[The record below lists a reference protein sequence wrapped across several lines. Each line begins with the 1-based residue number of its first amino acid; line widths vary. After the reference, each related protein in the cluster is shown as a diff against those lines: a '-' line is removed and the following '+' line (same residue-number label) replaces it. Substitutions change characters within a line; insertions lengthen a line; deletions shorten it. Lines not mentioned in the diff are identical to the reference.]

1 MKTRKICSL
10 ILCILLVF
18 AYCAVFCVSAE
29 EDFSGAT
36 EFVFSD
42 AGITVTVGEYTG
54 YKVDGTS
61 LTINESGIYRIS
73 GSCADGSV
81 KVKKGTEG
89 VTLVLAGLDLTSAST
104 APICCNK
111 STDVTII
118 AAEGTK
124 NTLTDSEKN
133 NDETYPAN
141 EDAENA
147 VIKCKD
153 GSDVTI
159 TGKGTLTLNA
169 YGKNGIKSGAT
180 TEEEGEARLEISELT
195 LVINAPVNDG
205 INAEQLLEIKSGSL
219 TVSAGD
225 DGIHCDMMLYI
236 GDENTEGPDITV
248 EESYEGIEAAEL
260 YIRSGRITVH
270 STDDCLNAANSD
282 LSGYAFKIEI
292 SGGELYMDTTA
303 GDGID
308 SNGTLDISGGTVVVW
323 TANRADNQPLD
334 ADGTINVSGG
344 TVLAAGGSSGM
355 GMKLGSGAGYVIF
368 GGSGNAGGFPGG
380 NGGFPGGGGGGMP
393 GGNGGERPEMPSEM
407 PSDMPDSGER
417 PEMPSGAPDSGERP
431 EMPSGAPSNGERPEM
446 PGNGSESAASGSGT
460 VSISKG
466 DTITIEDSEGNTLYS
481 GTALTDASYI
491 FFSSADVVT
500 GGDYKLLV
508 NGSDS
513 SSASGGGNGSGS
525 GAGGSDNSAPAE
537 NDGSAAASDAVS
549 SETAATS
556 GSVPPVVYVLLGA
569 SGIMLVG
576 GVAALVISKKKK
588 TA

>member
-29 EDFSGAT
+29 ENFSGAT

-42 AGITVTVGEYTG
+42 AGITVTDGEYTG

-89 VTLVLAGLDLTSAST
+89 VTLVLAGLDLTSDST
-104 APICCNK
+104 APISCNK
-111 STDVTII
+111 SADVTII

-225 DGIHCDMMLYI
+225 DGIHCDMLLYI
-236 GDENTEGPDITV
+236 GDENTEDPDITV
-248 EESYEGIEAAEL
+248 KESYEGIEAAEL

-270 STDDCLNAANSD
+270 STDDCLNASNSD
-282 LSGYAFKIEI
+282 LSGYAFKVEI

-334 ADGTINVSGG
+334 ADETINVSGG
-344 TVLAAGGSSGM
+344 TVLAAGGSPGM
-355 GMKLGSGAGYVIF
+355 GMKLGTGAGYVIF
-368 GGSGNAGGFPGG
+368 GGSGNAGGFPGGG

-393 GGNGGERPEMPSEM
+393 GGNGGERPEMPS
-407 PSDMPDSGER
+407 
-417 PEMPSGAPDSGERP
+417 GAPDSGERP
-431 EMPSGAPSNGERPEM
+431 EMPGDGNIN
-446 PGNGSESAASGSGT
+446 GNGSEIAGSGT

-466 DTITIEDSEGNTLYS
+466 DTITIEDSDGNTLYS

-525 GAGGSDNSAPAE
+525 GTGGRDNSAPAA
-537 NDGSAAASDAVS
+537 NGGGTAASDTAS
-549 SETAATS
+549 SETDGTS

>member
-42 AGITVTVGEYTG
+42 AGITVTDGEYTG

-89 VTLVLAGLDLTSAST
+89 VTLVLAGLDLTSATT
-104 APICCNK
+104 APISCNK

-124 NTLTDSEKN
+124 NTLTDSGKN

-169 YGKNGIKSGAT
+169 YGKNGIKSGST

-225 DGIHCDMMLYI
+225 DGIHCDMLLYI

-248 EESYEGIEAAEL
+248 EESSEGIEAAEL

-355 GMKLGSGAGYVIF
+355 GMKLGSGACYVIF
-368 GGSGNAGGFPGG
+368 GGSGNAGGFPGGG

-393 GGNGGERPEMPSEM
+393 GGNGNGGERPEMPS
-407 PSDMPDSGER
+407 DMPDG
-417 PEMPSGAPDSGERP
+417 
-431 EMPSGAPSNGERPEM
+431 GERPEM

-466 DTITIEDSEGNTLYS
+466 DTITIEDSDGNTLYS
-481 GTALTDASYI
+481 GTALTDASYV
-491 FFSSADVVT
+491 FFFSADVVT

-525 GAGGSDNSAPAE
+525 GTGGRDNSASAA
-537 NDGSAAASDAVS
+537 NDGSTAASDAAS

-576 GVAALVISKKKK
+576 GVTALVISKKKK

>member
-29 EDFSGAT
+29 ENFSGAT

-42 AGITVTVGEYTG
+42 AGITVTDGEYTG

-89 VTLVLAGLDLTSAST
+89 VTLVLAGLDLTSDST
-104 APICCNK
+104 APISCNK
-111 STDVTII
+111 SADVTII

-225 DGIHCDMMLYI
+225 DGIHCDMLLYI
-236 GDENTEGPDITV
+236 GDENTEGPDIAV
-248 EESYEGIEAAEL
+248 KESYEGIEAAEL

-270 STDDCLNAANSD
+270 STDDCLNASNSD

-303 GDGID
+303 GDSID

-355 GMKLGSGAGYVIF
+355 GMKLGTGAGYVIF
-368 GGSGNAGGFPGG
+368 GGSGNAGGFPGGG

-393 GGNGGERPEMPSEM
+393 GGNGGERPEMP
-407 PSDMPDSGER
+407 G
-417 PEMPSGAPDSGERP
+417 
-431 EMPSGAPSNGERPEM
+431 NGNIN
-446 PGNGSESAASGSGT
+446 GNGSEIAGSGT

-466 DTITIEDSEGNTLYS
+466 DTITIEDSDGNTLYS

-525 GAGGSDNSAPAE
+525 GTGGRDNSAPEA
-537 NDGSAAASDAVS
+537 NGGGTAASDTAS
-549 SETAATS
+549 SETDGTS
-556 GSVPPVVYVLLGA
+556 GSVPPVVYALLGA

>member
-1 MKTRKICSL
+1 MKTRKICPL

-42 AGITVTVGEYTG
+42 AGITVTDGEYTG

-89 VTLVLAGLDLTSAST
+89 VTLVLAGLDLASATT
-104 APICCNK
+104 APISCNK

-169 YGKNGIKSGAT
+169 YGKNGIKSGST

-225 DGIHCDMMLYI
+225 DGIHCDMLLYI

-248 EESYEGIEAAEL
+248 EESSEGIEAAEL

-380 NGGFPGGGGGGMP
+380 GNGGFPGGGGGGMP
-393 GGNGGERPEMPSEM
+393 GGNGNGGERPEMPS
-407 PSDMPDSGER
+407 DAPDSGER
-417 PEMPSGAPDSGERP
+417 PEMPSGAPDS
-431 EMPSGAPSNGERPEM
+431 GERPEM

-466 DTITIEDSEGNTLYS
+466 DTITIEDSDGNTLYS

-525 GAGGSDNSAPAE
+525 GTGGRDNSASAA
-537 NDGSAAASDAVS
+537 NDGSTAASDAAS

-556 GSVPPVVYVLLGA
+556 GAVPPVVYVLLGA

-576 GVAALVISKKKK
+576 GVTALVISKKKK

>member
-42 AGITVTVGEYTG
+42 AGITVTDGEYTG

-89 VTLVLAGLDLTSAST
+89 VTLVLAGLDLASATT
-104 APICCNK
+104 APISCNK

-169 YGKNGIKSGAT
+169 YGKNGIKSGST

-225 DGIHCDMMLYI
+225 DGIHCDMLLYI

-248 EESYEGIEAAEL
+248 EESSEGIEAAEL

-380 NGGFPGGGGGGMP
+380 GNGGFPGGGGGGMP
-393 GGNGGERPEMPSEM
+393 GGNGNGGERPEMPS
-407 PSDMPDSGER
+407 DMPDG
-417 PEMPSGAPDSGERP
+417 
-431 EMPSGAPSNGERPEM
+431 GERPEM

-466 DTITIEDSEGNTLYS
+466 DTITIEDSDGNTLYS

-491 FFSSADVVT
+491 FFFSADVVT
-500 GGDYKLLV
+500 GSDYKLLV

-525 GAGGSDNSAPAE
+525 GTGGRDNSASAA
-537 NDGSAAASDAVS
+537 NDGSTAASDAAS

-576 GVAALVISKKKK
+576 GVTALVISKKKK

>member
-29 EDFSGAT
+29 ENFSGAT

-42 AGITVTVGEYTG
+42 AGITVTDGEYTG

-89 VTLVLAGLDLTSAST
+89 VTLVLAGLDLTSDST
-104 APICCNK
+104 APISCNK
-111 STDVTII
+111 SADVTII

-225 DGIHCDMMLYI
+225 DGIHCDMLLYI
-236 GDENTEGPDITV
+236 GDENTEGPDIAV
-248 EESYEGIEAAEL
+248 KESYEGIEAAEL

-270 STDDCLNAANSD
+270 STDDCLNASNSD

-303 GDGID
+303 GDSID

-355 GMKLGSGAGYVIF
+355 GMKLGTGAGYVIF
-368 GGSGNAGGFPGG
+368 GGSGNAGGFPGGG

-393 GGNGGERPEMPSEM
+393 GGNGGERPEMP
-407 PSDMPDSGER
+407 G
-417 PEMPSGAPDSGERP
+417 
-431 EMPSGAPSNGERPEM
+431 NGNIN
-446 PGNGSESAASGSGT
+446 GNGSEIAGSGT

-466 DTITIEDSEGNTLYS
+466 DTITIEDSDGTTLYS

-525 GAGGSDNSAPAE
+525 GTGGRDNSAPEA
-537 NDGSAAASDAVS
+537 NGGGTAASDTAS
-549 SETAATS
+549 SETDGTS
-556 GSVPPVVYVLLGA
+556 GSVPPVVYALLGA

>member
-42 AGITVTVGEYTG
+42 AGITVTDGEYTG

-81 KVKKGTEG
+81 KVKKGMEG
-89 VTLVLAGLDLTSAST
+89 VTLVLAGLDLTSDST
-104 APICCNK
+104 APISCNK
-111 STDVTII
+111 SADVTII

-169 YGKNGIKSGAT
+169 YGKNGIKSGAA

-225 DGIHCDMMLYI
+225 DGIHCDKLLYI

-248 EESYEGIEAAEL
+248 EESCEGIEAAEL
-260 YIRSGRITVH
+260 YIRSGKITVH
-270 STDDCLNAANSD
+270 STDDCLNASNSD

-355 GMKLGSGAGYVIF
+355 GMKLGTGAGYVIF

-380 NGGFPGGGGGGMP
+380 GNGGFPGGGGGGMP
-393 GGNGGERPEMPSEM
+393 GG
-407 PSDMPDSGER
+407 
-417 PEMPSGAPDSGERP
+417 
-431 EMPSGAPSNGERPEM
+431 ERPEM
-446 PGNGSESAASGSGT
+446 PGNGNINGNGSEIAGSGT

-466 DTITIEDSEGNTLYS
+466 DTITIEDSDGNTLYS

-525 GAGGSDNSAPAE
+525 GTGGCDNSAPTA
-537 NDGSAAASDAVS
+537 NGGGTAASDTAS
-549 SETAATS
+549 SETDGTS

>member
-42 AGITVTVGEYTG
+42 AGITVTDGEYTG

-89 VTLVLAGLDLTSAST
+89 VTLVLAGLDLTSDST
-104 APICCNK
+104 APISCNK
-111 STDVTII
+111 SADVTII

-169 YGKNGIKSGAT
+169 YGKNGIKSGAA

-225 DGIHCDMMLYI
+225 DGIHCDKLLYI

-248 EESYEGIEAAEL
+248 EESCEGIEAAEL
-260 YIRSGRITVH
+260 YIRSGKITVH
-270 STDDCLNAANSD
+270 STDDCLNASNSD

-355 GMKLGSGAGYVIF
+355 GMKLGTGAGYVIF
-368 GGSGNAGGFPGG
+368 GGSGNAGGFPGGG

-393 GGNGGERPEMPSEM
+393 GGNGGERPEMP
-407 PSDMPDSGER
+407 G
-417 PEMPSGAPDSGERP
+417 
-431 EMPSGAPSNGERPEM
+431 NGNIN
-446 PGNGSESAASGSGT
+446 GNGSEIAGSGT

-466 DTITIEDSEGNTLYS
+466 DTITIEDSDGNTLYS

-525 GAGGSDNSAPAE
+525 ATGGCDNSAPTA
-537 NDGSAAASDAVS
+537 NGGGTATSDTAS
-549 SETAATS
+549 SETDGTS

>member
-29 EDFSGAT
+29 ENFSGAT

-42 AGITVTVGEYTG
+42 AGITVTDGEYTG

-89 VTLVLAGLDLTSAST
+89 VTLVLAGLDLTSDST
-104 APICCNK
+104 APISCNK
-111 STDVTII
+111 SADVTII

-147 VIKCKD
+147 VIKCKE

-169 YGKNGIKSGAT
+169 YGKNGIKSGAA

-225 DGIHCDMMLYI
+225 DGIHCDMLLYI

-248 EESYEGIEAAEL
+248 KESYEGIEAAEL

-270 STDDCLNAANSD
+270 STDDCLNASNSD
-282 LSGYAFKIEI
+282 LSGYAFKVEI

-355 GMKLGSGAGYVIF
+355 GMKLGTGAGYVIF
-368 GGSGNAGGFPGG
+368 GGSG

-393 GGNGGERPEMPSEM
+393 GGNGGERPEMP
-407 PSDMPDSGER
+407 G
-417 PEMPSGAPDSGERP
+417 
-431 EMPSGAPSNGERPEM
+431 NGNIN
-446 PGNGSESAASGSGT
+446 GNGSEIAGSGT

-466 DTITIEDSEGNTLYS
+466 DTITIEDSDGNTLYS

-525 GAGGSDNSAPAE
+525 GTGGRDNSAPAA
-537 NDGSAAASDAVS
+537 NGGGTAASDTAS
-549 SETAATS
+549 SETDGTS

>member
-18 AYCAVFCVSAE
+18 AYCAVFCVYAE

-42 AGITVTVGEYTG
+42 AGITVTDGEYTG

-89 VTLVLAGLDLTSAST
+89 VTLVLAGLDLTSATT
-104 APICCNK
+104 APISCNK

-169 YGKNGIKSGAT
+169 YGKNGIKSGST

-225 DGIHCDMMLYI
+225 DGIHCDMLLYI

-248 EESYEGIEAAEL
+248 EESCEGIEAAEL

-355 GMKLGSGAGYVIF
+355 GMKLGSGACYVIF
-368 GGSGNAGGFPGG
+368 GGSGNAGGFPGGG

-393 GGNGGERPEMPSEM
+393 GGNGNGGERPEMPS
-407 PSDMPDSGER
+407 DMPDG
-417 PEMPSGAPDSGERP
+417 
-431 EMPSGAPSNGERPEM
+431 GERPEM

-466 DTITIEDSEGNTLYS
+466 DTITIEDSDGNTLYS

-525 GAGGSDNSAPAE
+525 GTGGRDNSASAA
-537 NDGSAAASDAVS
+537 NDGSTAASDAAS

-556 GSVPPVVYVLLGA
+556 GAVPPVVYVLLGA

-576 GVAALVISKKKK
+576 GVTALVISKKKK

>member
-18 AYCAVFCVSAE
+18 AYCAVFCVYAE

-42 AGITVTVGEYTG
+42 AGITVTDGEYTG

-89 VTLVLAGLDLTSAST
+89 VTLVLAGLDLTSATT
-104 APICCNK
+104 APISCNK

-169 YGKNGIKSGAT
+169 YGKNGIKSGSS

-225 DGIHCDMMLYI
+225 DGIHCDMLLYI

-248 EESYEGIEAAEL
+248 EESSEGIEAAEL

-380 NGGFPGGGGGGMP
+380 GNGGFPGGGGGGMP
-393 GGNGGERPEMPSEM
+393 GGNGNGGERPEMPSDMPDGGERPEM
-407 PSDMPDSGER
+407 PSDMPDS
-417 PEMPSGAPDSGERP
+417 
-431 EMPSGAPSNGERPEM
+431 GERPEM

-466 DTITIEDSEGNTLYS
+466 DTITIEDSDGNTLYS

-491 FFSSADVVT
+491 FFFSADVVT

-525 GAGGSDNSAPAE
+525 GTGGRDNSASAA
-537 NDGSAAASDAVS
+537 NDGSTAASDATS

-576 GVAALVISKKKK
+576 GVTALVISKKKK

>member
-42 AGITVTVGEYTG
+42 AGITVTDGEYTG

-89 VTLVLAGLDLTSAST
+89 VTLVLAGLDLTSDST
-104 APICCNK
+104 APISCNK
-111 STDVTII
+111 SADVTII

-169 YGKNGIKSGAT
+169 YGKNGIKSGAA

-225 DGIHCDMMLYI
+225 DGIHCDKLLYI

-248 EESYEGIEAAEL
+248 EESCEGIEAAEL
-260 YIRSGRITVH
+260 YIRSGKITVH
-270 STDDCLNAANSD
+270 STDDCLNASNSD

-355 GMKLGSGAGYVIF
+355 GMKLGTGAGYVIF
-368 GGSGNAGGFPGG
+368 GGSGNAGGFPGGG

-393 GGNGGERPEMPSEM
+393 GGNGGERPEMP
-407 PSDMPDSGER
+407 G
-417 PEMPSGAPDSGERP
+417 
-431 EMPSGAPSNGERPEM
+431 NGNIN
-446 PGNGSESAASGSGT
+446 GNGSEIAGSGT

-466 DTITIEDSEGNTLYS
+466 DTITIEDSDGNTLYS

-525 GAGGSDNSAPAE
+525 GTGGCDNSAPTA
-537 NDGSAAASDAVS
+537 NGGGTATSDTAS
-549 SETAATS
+549 SETDGTS

>member
-42 AGITVTVGEYTG
+42 AGITVTDGEYTG

-89 VTLVLAGLDLTSAST
+89 VTLVLAGLDLTSATT
-104 APICCNK
+104 APISCNK

-169 YGKNGIKSGAT
+169 YGKNGIKSGST

-225 DGIHCDMMLYI
+225 DGIHCDMLLYI

-248 EESYEGIEAAEL
+248 EESSEGIEAAEL

-380 NGGFPGGGGGGMP
+380 GNGGFPGGGGGGMP
-393 GGNGGERPEMPSEM
+393 GGNGNGGERPEMPS
-407 PSDMPDSGER
+407 D
-417 PEMPSGAPDSGERP
+417 APDS
-431 EMPSGAPSNGERPEM
+431 GERPEM

-466 DTITIEDSEGNTLYS
+466 DTITIEDSDGNTLYS

-525 GAGGSDNSAPAE
+525 GTGGRDNSASAA
-537 NDGSAAASDAVS
+537 NDGSTAASDAAS

-556 GSVPPVVYVLLGA
+556 GAVPPVVYVLLGA

-576 GVAALVISKKKK
+576 GVTALVISKKKK

>member
-29 EDFSGAT
+29 ENFSGAT

-42 AGITVTVGEYTG
+42 AGITVTDGEYTG

-89 VTLVLAGLDLTSAST
+89 VTLVLAGLDLTSDST
-104 APICCNK
+104 APISCNK
-111 STDVTII
+111 SADVTII

-195 LVINAPVNDG
+195 LVINVPVNDG

-225 DGIHCDMMLYI
+225 DGIHCDMLLYI
-236 GDENTEGPDITV
+236 GDENTEGPDIAV
-248 EESYEGIEAAEL
+248 KESYEGIEAAEL

-270 STDDCLNAANSD
+270 STDDCLNASNSD

-303 GDGID
+303 GDSID

-355 GMKLGSGAGYVIF
+355 GMKLGTGAGYVIF
-368 GGSGNAGGFPGG
+368 GGSGNAGGFPGGG

-393 GGNGGERPEMPSEM
+393 GGNGGERPEMP
-407 PSDMPDSGER
+407 G
-417 PEMPSGAPDSGERP
+417 
-431 EMPSGAPSNGERPEM
+431 NGNIN
-446 PGNGSESAASGSGT
+446 GNGSEIAGSGT

-466 DTITIEDSEGNTLYS
+466 DTITIEDSDGNTLYS

-525 GAGGSDNSAPAE
+525 GTGGRDNSAPEA
-537 NDGSAAASDAVS
+537 NGGGTAASDTAS
-549 SETAATS
+549 SETDGTS
-556 GSVPPVVYVLLGA
+556 GSVPPVVYALLGA

>member
-1 MKTRKICSL
+1 M
-10 ILCILLVF
+10 
-18 AYCAVFCVSAE
+18 
-29 EDFSGAT
+29 
-36 EFVFSD
+36 
-42 AGITVTVGEYTG
+42 
-54 YKVDGTS
+54 
-61 LTINESGIYRIS
+61 
-73 GSCADGSV
+73 
-81 KVKKGTEG
+81 
-89 VTLVLAGLDLTSAST
+89 
-104 APICCNK
+104 
-111 STDVTII
+111 
-118 AAEGTK
+118 
-124 NTLTDSEKN
+124 
-133 NDETYPAN
+133 
-141 EDAENA
+141 
-147 VIKCKD
+147 
-153 GSDVTI
+153 TI

-225 DGIHCDMMLYI
+225 DGIHCDMLLYI

-248 EESYEGIEAAEL
+248 KESYEGIEAAEL

-270 STDDCLNAANSD
+270 STDDCLNASNSD
-282 LSGYAFKIEI
+282 LSGYAFKVEI

-355 GMKLGSGAGYVIF
+355 GMKLGTGAGYVIF
-368 GGSGNAGGFPGG
+368 GGSGNVGGFPGGG

-393 GGNGGERPEMPSEM
+393 GGNGGERPEMPS
-407 PSDMPDSGER
+407 DMPDSGER
-417 PEMPSGAPDSGERP
+417 PEMPG
-431 EMPSGAPSNGERPEM
+431 NGNINS
-446 PGNGSESAASGSGT
+446 NGSEIAGSGT

-466 DTITIEDSEGNTLYS
+466 DTITIEDSDGNTLYS

-525 GAGGSDNSAPAE
+525 GTGGRDNSAPAA
-537 NDGSAAASDAVS
+537 NGGGTAASDTAS
-549 SETAATS
+549 SETDGTS
-556 GSVPPVVYVLLGA
+556 GFVPPVVYALLGA

>member
-42 AGITVTVGEYTG
+42 AGITVTDGEYTG

-61 LTINESGIYRIS
+61 LTINESGNYRIS

-89 VTLVLAGLDLTSAST
+89 VTLVLAGLDLTSATT
-104 APICCNK
+104 APISCNK

-169 YGKNGIKSGAT
+169 YGKNGIKSGST

-225 DGIHCDMMLYI
+225 DGIHCDMLLYI

-248 EESYEGIEAAEL
+248 EESSEGIEAAEL

-380 NGGFPGGGGGGMP
+380 GNGGFPGGGGGGMP
-393 GGNGGERPEMPSEM
+393 GGNGNGGERPEM
-407 PSDMPDSGER
+407 PSDMPDSGEH
-417 PEMPSGAPDSGERP
+417 PEMPSGAPDS
-431 EMPSGAPSNGERPEM
+431 GERPEM

-466 DTITIEDSEGNTLYS
+466 DTITIEDSDGNTLYS
-481 GTALTDASYI
+481 GTALTDASYV
-491 FFSSADVVT
+491 FFFSADVVT

-525 GAGGSDNSAPAE
+525 GTGGRDNSASAA
-537 NDGSAAASDAVS
+537 NDGSTAASDAAS

-576 GVAALVISKKKK
+576 GVTALVISKKKK

>member
-42 AGITVTVGEYTG
+42 AGITVTDGEYTG

-89 VTLVLAGLDLTSAST
+89 VTLVLAGLDLTSATT
-104 APICCNK
+104 APISCNK

-169 YGKNGIKSGAT
+169 YGKNGIKSGSA

-225 DGIHCDMMLYI
+225 DGIHCDMLLYI

-248 EESYEGIEAAEL
+248 EESSEGIEAAEL

-270 STDDCLNAANSD
+270 STDDCLNASNSD
-282 LSGYAFKIEI
+282 LSGYAFKVEI

-380 NGGFPGGGGGGMP
+380 GGGGMP
-393 GGNGGERPEMPSEM
+393 GGNGNGGERPEMPSDMPDGGERPEM
-407 PSDMPDSGER
+407 PSDMPDS
-417 PEMPSGAPDSGERP
+417 
-431 EMPSGAPSNGERPEM
+431 GERPEM

-466 DTITIEDSEGNTLYS
+466 DTITIEDSDGNTLYS

-491 FFSSADVVT
+491 FFFSADVVT

-525 GAGGSDNSAPAE
+525 GTGGRDNSASAA
-537 NDGSAAASDAVS
+537 NDGSTAASDAAS

-556 GSVPPVVYVLLGA
+556 GAVPPVVYVLLGA

-576 GVAALVISKKKK
+576 GVTALVISKKKK

>member
-42 AGITVTVGEYTG
+42 AGITVTDGEYTG
-54 YKVDGTS
+54 YNVDGTS

-89 VTLVLAGLDLTSAST
+89 VTLVLAGLDLTSATT
-104 APICCNK
+104 APISCNK

-169 YGKNGIKSGAT
+169 YGKNGIKSGST

-225 DGIHCDMMLYI
+225 DGIHCDMLLYI

-248 EESYEGIEAAEL
+248 EESSEGIEAAEL

-380 NGGFPGGGGGGMP
+380 GNGGFPGGGGGGMH
-393 GGNGGERPEMPSEM
+393 GGNGNGGERPEMPS
-407 PSDMPDSGER
+407 DMPDGGER
-417 PEMPSGAPDSGERP
+417 PEMPSDAPDS
-431 EMPSGAPSNGERPEM
+431 GERPEM

-466 DTITIEDSEGNTLYS
+466 DTITIEDSDGNTLYS

-491 FFSSADVVT
+491 FFFSADVVT

-525 GAGGSDNSAPAE
+525 GTGGRDNSASAA
-537 NDGSAAASDAVS
+537 NDGSTAASDAAS
-549 SETAATS
+549 SETAVTS

-576 GVAALVISKKKK
+576 GVTALVISKKKK

>member
-29 EDFSGAT
+29 ENFSGAT

-42 AGITVTVGEYTG
+42 AGITVTDGEYTG

-89 VTLVLAGLDLTSAST
+89 VTLVLAGLDLTSDST
-104 APICCNK
+104 APISCNK
-111 STDVTII
+111 SADVTII

-225 DGIHCDMMLYI
+225 DGIHCDMLLYI

-248 EESYEGIEAAEL
+248 KESYEGIEAAEL

-270 STDDCLNAANSD
+270 STDDCLNASNSD

-355 GMKLGSGAGYVIF
+355 SMKLGTGAGYVIF
-368 GGSGNAGGFPGG
+368 GGSGNAGGFPGGG

-393 GGNGGERPEMPSEM
+393 GGNGGERPEMPS
-407 PSDMPDSGER
+407 DMPDSGER
-417 PEMPSGAPDSGERP
+417 PEMPG
-431 EMPSGAPSNGERPEM
+431 NGNIK
-446 PGNGSESAASGSGT
+446 GNGSEIAGSGT

-466 DTITIEDSEGNTLYS
+466 DTITIEDSDGNTLYS

-525 GAGGSDNSAPAE
+525 GTGGRDNSAPEA
-537 NDGSAAASDAVS
+537 NGGGTAASDTAS
-549 SETAATS
+549 SETDGTS
-556 GSVPPVVYVLLGA
+556 GSVPPVVYALLGA

>member
-29 EDFSGAT
+29 ENFSGAT

-42 AGITVTVGEYTG
+42 AGITVTDGEYTG

-89 VTLVLAGLDLTSAST
+89 VTLVLAGLDLTSDST
-104 APICCNK
+104 APISCNK
-111 STDVTII
+111 SADVTII

-147 VIKCKD
+147 VIKCKE

-225 DGIHCDMMLYI
+225 DGIHCDMLLYI

-248 EESYEGIEAAEL
+248 KESYEGIEAAEL

-270 STDDCLNAANSD
+270 STDDCLNASNSD
-282 LSGYAFKIEI
+282 LSGYAFKVEI

-355 GMKLGSGAGYVIF
+355 GMKLGTGAGYVIF
-368 GGSGNAGGFPGG
+368 GGSG

-393 GGNGGERPEMPSEM
+393 GGNGGERPEMP
-407 PSDMPDSGER
+407 G
-417 PEMPSGAPDSGERP
+417 
-431 EMPSGAPSNGERPEM
+431 NGNIN
-446 PGNGSESAASGSGT
+446 GNGSEIAGSGT

-466 DTITIEDSEGNTLYS
+466 DTITIEDSDGNTLYS

-525 GAGGSDNSAPAE
+525 GTGGRDNSAPAA
-537 NDGSAAASDAVS
+537 NGGGTAASDTAS
-549 SETAATS
+549 SETDGTS

>member
-42 AGITVTVGEYTG
+42 AGITVTDGEYTG

-81 KVKKGTEG
+81 KVKKGMEG
-89 VTLVLAGLDLTSAST
+89 VTLVLAGLDLTSDST
-104 APICCNK
+104 APISCNK
-111 STDVTII
+111 SADVTII

-169 YGKNGIKSGAT
+169 YGKNGIKSGAA

-225 DGIHCDMMLYI
+225 DGIHCDKLLYI

-248 EESYEGIEAAEL
+248 EESCEGIEAAEL
-260 YIRSGRITVH
+260 YIRSGKITVH
-270 STDDCLNAANSD
+270 STDDCLNASNSD

-355 GMKLGSGAGYVIF
+355 GMKLGTGAGYVIF
-368 GGSGNAGGFPGG
+368 GGSGNAGGFPGGG

-393 GGNGGERPEMPSEM
+393 GGNGGERPEMP
-407 PSDMPDSGER
+407 G
-417 PEMPSGAPDSGERP
+417 
-431 EMPSGAPSNGERPEM
+431 NGNIN
-446 PGNGSESAASGSGT
+446 GNGSEIAGSGT

-466 DTITIEDSEGNTLYS
+466 DTITIEDSDGNTLYS

-525 GAGGSDNSAPAE
+525 GTGGCDNSAPTA
-537 NDGSAAASDAVS
+537 NGGGTAASDTAS
-549 SETAATS
+549 SETDGTS

>member
-1 MKTRKICSL
+1 MKTRKICST

-42 AGITVTVGEYTG
+42 AGITVTDGEYTG

-104 APICCNK
+104 APISCNK

-124 NTLTDSEKN
+124 NTLTDSERN

-159 TGKGTLTLNA
+159 TGKGALTLNA

-225 DGIHCDMMLYI
+225 DGIHCDMLLYI

-248 EESYEGIEAAEL
+248 EKSCEGIEAAEL

-292 SGGELYMDTTA
+292 SGGELYMDTTD

-355 GMKLGSGAGYVIF
+355 GMKLGTGAGYVIF
-368 GGSGNAGGFPGG
+368 GGSGNAGGFPGGG

-393 GGNGGERPEMPSEM
+393 GGNGGERPEMPS
-407 PSDMPDSGER
+407 DMPDGGER

-431 EMPSGAPSNGERPEM
+431 EMPGNGN
-446 PGNGSESAASGSGT
+446 GNGSESAGSGSGT

-466 DTITIEDSEGNTLYS
+466 DTITIEDSDGNTLYS

-513 SSASGGGNGSGS
+513 SSAFGGGNGSGS
-525 GAGGSDNSAPAE
+525 GTGGRDNSAPAA
-537 NDGSAAASDAVS
+537 NDSSTAASDTAS
-549 SETAATS
+549 SETGGTS